1 MKVYFDNAA
10 TTPLRQE
17 VIDAMLQVMQNQY
30 GNPSSIHSFGREMRS
45 AIEGARKTV
54 AKLLKVSPAEIFFTS
69 GGTESNNMAIRC
81 SVNDHKITHAISSRI
96 EHHAVTHT
104 LEDLEH
110 KGVLKVS
117 WVKLS
122 PQGEVDY
129 DHLEELLKNNP
140 RSLVSLM
147 HANNELGTLN
157 DIDRIGE
164 LCKLYN
170 AIFHCDTVQAIGHF
184 LHDLSKTHVDFI
196 SCAAHKF
203 HGPKGVGFIYISNR
217 LKISPLITGGAQ
229 ERNMRGGTENV
240 YGIIGL
246 AKALKLAY
254 HEMEE
259 DKKHITG
266 LKKYM
271 IKKITEEIPGTKFN
285 GNTGDNSLYT
295 VLNVSL
301 PPHQGKEMILFNL
314 DIAGIAASGGSACS
328 SGSEIGSHVLAGIH
342 ADPERP
348 AVRFSFSRYNTK
360 EEVDYCVEKLKE
372 LFAVNA
378 EVKH

>member
-1 MKVYFDNAA
+1 
-10 TTPLRQE
+10 
-17 VIDAMLQVMQNQY
+17 
-30 GNPSSIHSFGREMRS
+30 
-45 AIEGARKTV
+45 
-54 AKLLKVSPAEIFFTS
+54 
-69 GGTESNNMAIRC
+69 
-81 SVNDHKITHAISSRI
+81 
-96 EHHAVTHT
+96 
-104 LEDLEH
+104 
-110 KGVLKVS
+110 
-117 WVKLS
+117 
-122 PQGEVDY
+122 
-129 DHLEELLKNNP
+129 
-140 RSLVSLM
+140 
-147 HANNELGTLN
+147 
-157 DIDRIGE
+157 
-164 LCKLYN
+164 
-170 AIFHCDTVQAIGHF
+170 
-184 LHDLSKTHVDFI
+184 
-196 SCAAHKF
+196 
-203 HGPKGVGFIYISNR
+203 
-217 LKISPLITGGAQ
+217 
-229 ERNMRGGTENV
+229 MRGGTENA

-246 AKALKLAY
+246 AKALELAY